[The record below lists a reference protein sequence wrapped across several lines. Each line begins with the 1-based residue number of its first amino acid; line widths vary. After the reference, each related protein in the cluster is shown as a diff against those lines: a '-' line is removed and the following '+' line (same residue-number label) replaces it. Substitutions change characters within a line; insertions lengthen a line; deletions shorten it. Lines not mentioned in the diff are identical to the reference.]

1 MKMPNRRPWLFV
13 LLTVLIL
20 LAGGMA
26 VGMAA
31 RLVVVPQ
38 ADQTVEVDT
47 PDPPS
52 FISQSMDEV
61 MFYPWTL
68 YDPDSF
74 SGHLPE
80 GTADEFWPWCTR
92 HLSDGATLLGL
103 TLDND
108 GINRG
113 LIDYDLCF
121 WKDCPA
127 HTQDGQPVL
136 LDVAYGADTWN
147 RGWTWVARSTG
158 EPPTRAQ
165 KEAAVAK
172 VQEDVCALFDPQGQT
187 GDLSMALDSLYNV
200 LEQSSMLYQLGE
212 ADSAEQDWYA
222 SEAVS
227 FVYVSIPDIAA
238 SLPSQAAQS
247 TQQQLNA
254 LSQAAQDMGY
264 RIQLVP
270 PSDRWWWY
278 SPTPSPM
285 KRVGTPWGCTM
296 TWCWSSTADLPLTV
310 EKNSDIDV
318 PSTKREREAPYG
330 A

>member
-1 MKMPNRRPWLFV
+1 MKTPNRRPWLFV
-13 LLTVLIL
+13 LLTFLIL

-38 ADQTVEVDT
+38 ADETVEVDT

-158 EPPTRAQ
+158 EPPTRTQ
-165 KEAAVAK
+165 KEAALAQ
-172 VQEDVCALFDPQGQT
+172 VQQDVCQLFSPHASHTVEELLLEVWEQLNQTPYMESGGIWYEANAATMLGNLLSQLGRVRDTLNLDESTPLQTQLEQISAALEVADCWVQLVTTQRQVVVVLT
-187 GDLSMALDSLYNV
+187 TSDSDVSSWYSVGLYYDVV
-200 LEQSSMLYQLGE
+200 LEEYSG
-212 ADSAEQDWYA
+212 
-222 SEAVS
+222 
-227 FVYVSIPDIAA
+227 IAINGR
-238 SLPSQAAQS
+238 S
-247 TQQQLNA
+247 
-254 LSQAAQDMGY
+254 GY
-264 RIQLVP
+264 G
-270 PSDRWWWY
+270 Y
-278 SPTPSPM
+278 
-285 KRVGTPWGCTM
+285 
-296 TWCWSSTADLPLTV
+296 
-310 EKNSDIDV
+310 
-318 PSTKREREAPYG
+318 
-330 A
+330 

>member
-1 MKMPNRRPWLFV
+1 MKIPNRRPWLFV

-38 ADQTVEVDT
+38 AQRTVEVDT

-165 KEAAVAK
+165 KEAALAQ
-172 VQEDVCALFDPQGQT
+172 VQQDVCQLFSPHASHTVEELLLEVWEQLNQTPYMESGGIWYEANAATMLGNLLSQLGRVRDTLNLDESTPLQTQLEQISAALEVADCWVQLVTTQRQVVVVLT
-187 GDLSMALDSLYNV
+187 TSDSDVSSWYSVGLYYDVV
-200 LEQSSMLYQLGE
+200 LEEYSG
-212 ADSAEQDWYA
+212 
-222 SEAVS
+222 
-227 FVYVSIPDIAA
+227 IAINGR
-238 SLPSQAAQS
+238 S
-247 TQQQLNA
+247 
-254 LSQAAQDMGY
+254 GY
-264 RIQLVP
+264 G
-270 PSDRWWWY
+270 Y
-278 SPTPSPM
+278 
-285 KRVGTPWGCTM
+285 
-296 TWCWSSTADLPLTV
+296 
-310 EKNSDIDV
+310 
-318 PSTKREREAPYG
+318 
-330 A
+330 

>member
-38 ADQTVEVDT
+38 ADETVEVDT

-172 VQEDVCALFDPQGQT
+172 VQEDVCGLFDDT
-187 GDLSMALDSLYNV
+187 EEKWELKEL
-200 LEQSSMLYQLGE
+200 LYQLEEYVYSFGSVDE
-212 ADSAEQDWYA
+212 ELGIWENSVGSYLASAQ
-222 SEAVS
+222 
-227 FVYVSIPDIAA
+227 
-238 SLPSQAAQS
+238 
-247 TQQQLNA
+247 
-254 LSQAAQDMGY
+254 
-264 RIQLVP
+264 
-270 PSDRWWWY
+270 
-278 SPTPSPM
+278 
-285 KRVGTPWGCTM
+285 
-296 TWCWSSTADLPLTV
+296 
-310 EKNSDIDV
+310 
-318 PSTKREREAPYG
+318 
-330 A
+330 

>member
-1 MKMPNRRPWLFV
+1 MKTPNRRPWIFV
-13 LLTVLIL
+13 LLTALIL

-38 ADQTVEVDT
+38 AQRTVEVDT

-136 LDVAYGADTWN
+136 LDVADGADTWN

-165 KEAAVAK
+165 KEAALAQ
-172 VQEDVCALFDPQGQT
+172 VQQDVCQLFSPHASHRVEELLLEVWEQLNQTPYMESGGIWYEANAATMLGNLLSQLGRVRDTLNLDESAPLQTQLEQISAALEVADCWVQLVTTQRQVVVVLT
-187 GDLSMALDSLYNV
+187 TSDSDVSSWYSVGLYYDVV
-200 LEQSSMLYQLGE
+200 LEEYSG
-212 ADSAEQDWYA
+212 
-222 SEAVS
+222 
-227 FVYVSIPDIAA
+227 IAINGR
-238 SLPSQAAQS
+238 S
-247 TQQQLNA
+247 
-254 LSQAAQDMGY
+254 GY
-264 RIQLVP
+264 G
-270 PSDRWWWY
+270 Y
-278 SPTPSPM
+278 
-285 KRVGTPWGCTM
+285 
-296 TWCWSSTADLPLTV
+296 
-310 EKNSDIDV
+310 
-318 PSTKREREAPYG
+318 
-330 A
+330 

>member
-1 MKMPNRRPWLFV
+1 M
-13 LLTVLIL
+13 
-20 LAGGMA
+20 
-26 VGMAA
+26 
-31 RLVVVPQ
+31 VVPQ
-38 ADQTVEVDT
+38 AQRTVEVDT

-158 EPPTRAQ
+158 EPPTRTQ
-165 KEAAVAK
+165 KEAALAQ
-172 VQEDVCALFDPQGQT
+172 VQQDVCQLFSPCASSSPPTLLT
-187 GDLSMALDSLYNV
+187 G
-200 LEQSSMLYQLGE
+200 
-212 ADSAEQDWYA
+212 
-222 SEAVS
+222 
-227 FVYVSIPDIAA
+227 
-238 SLPSQAAQS
+238 
-247 TQQQLNA
+247 
-254 LSQAAQDMGY
+254 
-264 RIQLVP
+264 
-270 PSDRWWWY
+270 
-278 SPTPSPM
+278 
-285 KRVGTPWGCTM
+285 
-296 TWCWSSTADLPLTV
+296 
-310 EKNSDIDV
+310 
-318 PSTKREREAPYG
+318 
-330 A
+330 

>member
-1 MKMPNRRPWLFV
+1 MKTSNRRPWLFV

-38 ADQTVEVDT
+38 AQRTVEVDT

-92 HLSDGATLLGL
+92 HLSDGAILLGL

-172 VQEDVCALFDPQGQT
+172 VQQDVCALFDPQGQS

-200 LEQSSMLYQLGE
+200 LEQSAMLYQLGE
-212 ADSAEQDWYA
+212 PDSAEQDWYA

-254 LSQAAQDMGY
+254 LSQAAQNMGY
-264 RIQLVP
+264 RIQLVTTQRQVVVVLTYTF
-270 PSDRWWWY
+270 SDEESWY
-278 SPTPSPM
+278 S
-285 KRVGTPWGCTM
+285 VGVYYDMVLEQYSGF
-296 TWCWSSTADLPLTV
+296 AL
-310 EKNSDIDV
+310 NSR
-318 PSTKREREAPYG
+318 SEFGY
-330 A
+330 